1 MPVHWCERMHARE
14 QQKARLNMPARQF
27 NGAEHK
33 ARARP
38 PIKAGG
44 LVWKIGL
51 LDLDVNTLFRAL
63 GQTALWE
70 IKITMPAKPTW
81 APSKRIYDASA
92 SMCALFGA
100 NFREARLK
108 ARMTQAD
115 VEQLTGIRQHY
126 VSEIE
131 LGLQN
136 PTLYTMAAL
145 AGAIATEVRSLL
157 RPPPKRG

>member
-1 MPVHWCERMHARE
+1 MPVHQCERMHARE
-14 QQKARLNMPARQF
+14 QQKARLDVPAPQF

-38 PIKAGG
+38 LIKAGR

-51 LDLDVNTLFRAL
+51 PDLDVAYPFPRA
-63 GQTALWE
+63 GGCRW

-100 NFREARLK
+100 NFRKARLK

-145 AGAIATEVRSLL
+145 AGAIAIEVRSLL

>member
-1 MPVHWCERMHARE
+1 MPVHQCERMHARE
-14 QQKARLNMPARQF
+14 QQNARLDMPAPQF

-38 PIKAGG
+38 
-44 LVWKIGL
+44 
-51 LDLDVNTLFRAL
+51 L
-63 GQTALWE
+63 GQTTLWE
-70 IKITMPAKPTW
+70 IRITMPAKPTW

-100 NFREARLK
+100 NFRKARLK